1 LHKLFLSVL
10 PSIVFLRFISTK
22 LARKKPDASHQAFF
36 NEARLAAHEACYAH
50 EAMLRI
56 MKNEFSPARFASCPK
71 DASYCASN
79 ASFSPKFFDISP

>member
-1 LHKLFLSVL
+1 MQTN
-10 PSIVFLRFISTK
+10 PSSPT
-22 LARKKPDASHQAFF
+22 RKKPDASHQAFF

-79 ASFSPKFFDISP
+79 ASFPQSFLIFPLDKSEIRAIISKS